1 MVKPTLVVLDGT
13 RTMMTN
19 GPTGGA
25 LSDLKS
31 TDTMIVGTDQ
41 VAVDAFGA
49 TLLER
54 PASELTFIGKA
65 EAEGVGT
72 SDWRSLKPIITTSG

>member
-1 MVKPTLVVLDGT
+1 
-13 RTMMTN
+13 MMTN

-41 VAVDAFGA
+41 VAVDAYGA
-49 TLLER
+49 TLLGKT
-54 PASELTFIGKA
+54 AGELTFIVKA
-65 EAEGVGT
+65 EAEGLGT
-72 SDWRSLKPIITTSG
+72 SDWRSLNPVMLNAG